1 MQSSVEWLI
10 LVACKY
16 SHCLPSMVLPVT
28 ISSILGILYIY
39 ISNFANC
46 GIWFIVSVVATVM
59 KCELA
64 MGRAK
69 WLQN

>member
-1 MQSSVEWLI
+1 MQSSVERLI
-10 LVACKY
+10 LVVCKY
-16 SHCLPSMVLPVT
+16 SHCLPSVVLPVT
-28 ISSILGILYIY
+28 ISSILGILYVF
-39 ISNFANC
+39 NFANC
-46 GIWFIVSVVATVM
+46 GIWFYVSVVASVI